1 MSNSQIRLLKISYA
15 GDYREAVKR
24 FAAGG
29 EETYYA
35 QRHSVDSFAEIGR
48 RVESI
53 AHLCYVTNE
62 PYNELLDNGVRAIGA
77 GLNPQKKFDRVLLK
91 ELIEQQNPTHLAVC
105 FPDHWALKWAI
116 KNKTKAIAILADS
129 FRMKGLRS
137 RYRNYRL
144 ARLLNNPRIEW
155 VGNHGLNSSIM
166 LKQMGVNPQKVIPWD
181 WPHQNTPDNFS
192 PKELPT
198 SKDNYTFIFVG
209 HISEAKGVG
218 DTLNALKKLRSAGLP
233 VSLQLVGSGDVE
245 RFKDLVKE
253 LEIEDCVN
261 FLGVVPNRQ
270 IIELMR
276 QADLVLVPSRHEYSE
291 GLPMTIYEGLCS
303 RTPIIASDHPMFQ
316 SRLVDGV
323 SAVIFTAGNPDDFA
337 DKIKQALTDLSLY
350 QQLSFN
356 SALAWQ
362 QLQIPV
368 KETELLERWLFNS
381 AENHTWLSQYSLASS
396 CYSKYSF

>member
-15 GDYREAVKR
+15 GDYREAVRR

-35 QRHSVDSFAEIGR
+35 QRYSVNTFAEIGH
-48 RVESI
+48 RVESLT
-53 AHLCYVTNE
+53 HLCYVTDE
-62 PYNELLDNGVRAIGA
+62 PYNELLNNGVRAIGA

-91 ELIEQQNPTHLAVC
+91 ELIEQQNPTHLIVC
-105 FPDHWALKWAI
+105 FPDRWVFKWAI
-116 KNKTKAIAILADS
+116 KNKIKTIAILADS
-129 FRMKGLRS
+129 FRMRGLRS
-137 RYRNYRL
+137 RYRNCRL
-144 ARLLNNPRIEW
+144 AHLLNNPLIDW

-166 LKQMGVNPQKVIPWD
+166 LTQIGVKPQKVIPWD
-181 WPHQNTPDNFS
+181 WPHQSTPDNFS
-192 PKELPT
+192 PKELPA
-198 SKDNYTFIFVG
+198 SKDKYTFIFVG
-209 HISEAKGVG
+209 HISESKGVG
-218 DTLNALKKLRSAGLP
+218 DTLNALKKLRSAGFP
-233 VSLQLVGSGDVE
+233 VSLQLVGSGDIE
-245 RFKDLVKE
+245 HFEDLVKE
-253 LEIEDCVN
+253 LEVEDCVS

-323 SAVIFTAGNPDDFA
+323 SAVIFAAGNPDDLSS
-337 DKIKQALTDLSLY
+337 KIKQALTDLSLY

-368 KETELLERWLFNS
+368 KEFDLLERWLFNS
-381 AENHTWLSQYSLASS
+381 TENYIWLSEHSLASS
-396 CYSKYSF
+396 HYSKYVF